1 MDAVVM
7 DGPYNDNDSAYM
19 VSIADEVP
27 VVNAQAPVAVVAP
40 HIEEAHDNNAAN
52 NVEVK
57 PEMAVVDEENVL
69 PTEPIYGNIN
79 DSNISHMLKVT
90 ELAAY
95 IEAEEKLEE
104 PFKEEFKVFCP
115 ILILIFNDC
124 EYGELL

>member
-52 NVEVK
+52 NVEEVK
-57 PEMAVVDEENVL
+57 PEMAMVDEENVL

-115 ILILIFNDC
+115 ILILIFNN
-124 EYGELL
+124 GELLKL